1 MQRQVVDTVKAVS
14 GVDFK
19 VVEEPR
25 RAGDPASIVAR
36 AEKVRQVLGW
46 KPAHDD
52 LTEIVAAA
60 MTWERYLATRN
71 R

>member
-1 MQRQVVDTVKAVS
+1 VVDTVKAVS
-14 GVDFK
+14 GVDFR

-25 RAGDPASIVAR
+25 RPGDPASVVAR
-36 AEKVRQVLGW
+36 ADKVRQVLGW

-52 LTEIVAAA
+52 LNEIVAAA